1 MLDSRRSHRP
11 PIDIPA
17 THQAFGLFW
26 HFSFPFAAFSPAPGS
41 VSADVVVDFASLPPI
56 PADPA
61 NDNRRSRI
69 DSAEVN
75 FELDDIGRFQIS
87 GGDRILVD
95 PYADGDREMMKLILM
110 GAASALL
117 LHQRG
122 WLPLHGSGIATPFGA
137 ALFVGHSGAGK
148 SSTLA
153 AFVKRGFPMICD
165 DLASIQFDSD
175 NKPRVF
181 PGVPLY
187 KLWADSAQA
196 LQVKTETLSR
206 VREQLEKFM
215 VPATSRQT
223 AATLAVHTIY
233 QIEIHD
239 QPTLSLVEE
248 NNAAKFNVLLD
259 HTWQNLTLR
268 RMGLQGVNF
277 QRLVNLANH
286 VRVVTVRRPRQAPEL
301 GIEQLAACVEA
312 DLLAQQ

>member
-1 MLDSRRSHRP
+1 MHDSHRSKRP
-11 PIDIPA
+11 PQVLPA

-26 HFSFPFAAFSPAPGS
+26 HFSFPFSAFSPAPDS
-41 VSADVVVDFASLPPI
+41 VNADVVVDLASLPPI

-61 NDNRRSRI
+61 NQNRRSRFNP
-69 DSAEVN
+69 AEVN
-75 FELDDIGRFQIS
+75 FELDDVGRFHIS

-95 PYADGDREMMKLILM
+95 PHAGGDSEMMKLILM
-110 GAASALL
+110 GAASAML

-153 AFVKRGFPMICD
+153 AFVNRGFAMICD
-165 DLASIQFDSD
+165 DLASIRFDSD

-196 LQVKTETLSR
+196 LRVKTEALSR

-215 VPATSRQT
+215 VPAANRQT
-223 AATLAVHTIY
+223 AETLPVHTIY

-239 QPTLSLVEE
+239 QPTLSIVEE
-248 NNAAKFNVLLD
+248 HNAAKFNVLLD

-277 QRLVNLANH
+277 QQLVNLANH

-301 GIEQLAACVEA
+301 GIDQLAACVEA
-312 DLLAQQ
+312 DLLAQH